1 MESPE
6 PVVTTVSTLLSD
18 VGSVFTS
25 ALGWVANVASEIVDQ
40 PVLLLFCV
48 AVPLCG
54 LGVGM
59 FVRLLHSRG

>member
-1 MESPE
+1 MEGE
-6 PVVTTVSTLLSD
+6 VSAIGTLLSS

-25 ALGWVANVASEIVDQ
+25 VIGWVGDVAAAIVDQ

-59 FVRLLHSRG
+59 FARLLRSRG